1 MSHNTTVSLVLGSGG
16 ARGLAHIGIIHWLEE
31 HGYQIHSISGC
42 SMGALVGGIY
52 AAGKLDAFEQWVR
65 SITKFDILTYM
76 DFSFSKSGFVKG
88 GRLMKTLSDL
98 VGDRQ
103 IETLPIRFTA
113 VATDIEHSKEIWL
126 NSGSLFDAVRASISI
141 PLLFTPFFYRDAF
154 LIDGGILNP
163 VPIAPTFHDNTD
175 LTIAV
180 NLSARPKDIR
190 EFLRE
195 ETHAES
201 TEEPSNFS
209 AFQKKIG
216 EFLALLQFAKSE
228 QTVEEIGMYE
238 VAVQAFDAMQEAIAR
253 QKLAAYPPDFVVEI
267 ARNACGTLE
276 FDLADQMIALGYE
289 KAREYLGMLAPGA
302 TPDTMLSA

>member
-31 HGYQIHSISGC
+31 HGYQIRSISGC

-65 SITKFDILTYM
+65 GISKFDILTYM
-76 DFSFSKSGFVKG
+76 DFSFSKSGFVRG
-88 GRLMKTLSDL
+88 GRLMKALSDL

-103 IETLPIRFTA
+103 IETLPITFTA

-126 NSGSLFDAVRASISI
+126 NSGSLFDAIRASISI

-163 VPIAPTFHDNTD
+163 VPIAPTFHDDTD

-195 ETHAES
+195 ETQTEIA
-201 TEEPSNFS
+201 EEPSNFS

-276 FDLADQMIALGYE
+276 FDLADQMIKLGYE
-289 KAREYLGMLAPGA
+289 KAREYLGMLASSA
-302 TPDTMLSA
+302 TPSIFNE